1 MAGRS
6 TLSGES
12 ASFGSSEDSETKT
25 DIPPA
30 ELKSAVKHTGARSGA
45 EAVLLAVKECNRRQ
59 KLAALADRLKGA
71 VPGFMTLEDLQ
82 AMREDAKWEG
92 TK

>member
-1 MAGRS
+1 
-6 TLSGES
+6 
-12 ASFGSSEDSETKT
+12 
-25 DIPPA
+25 
-30 ELKSAVKHTGARSGA
+30 
-45 EAVLLAVKECNRRQ
+45 LLAVKECNRRQ